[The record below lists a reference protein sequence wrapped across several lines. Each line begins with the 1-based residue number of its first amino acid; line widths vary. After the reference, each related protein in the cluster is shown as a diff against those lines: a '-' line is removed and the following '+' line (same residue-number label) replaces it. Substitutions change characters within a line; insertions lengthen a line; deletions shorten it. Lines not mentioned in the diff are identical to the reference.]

1 MEIIAHRGASGV
13 APENTLAAIQ
23 EAIDFGADS
32 VEIDVRLSRDN
43 EVYLMHDS
51 KVNRTTSGS
60 GHIRHLNSEIIQ
72 KLDAGLWYDIK
83 FQGEKVPT
91 LSQVLN
97 LCKGKV
103 KLLIEVKSAERK
115 RYPLLCQKI
124 SDLIDEFGAYDWVTV
139 QSFDTK
145 VLHMFNWVNPKLNI
159 SKLVVYN
166 VGLTPLKIYFDEKL
180 RRGNLLDVDYLT
192 GINVDYRYATKR
204 LVDNIHAA
212 EKKIFCWTAN
222 KTLPMKRLIRIGVDG
237 IITNYPEKLKQILG
251 R

>member
-1 MEIIAHRGASGV
+1 
-13 APENTLAAIQ
+13 
-23 EAIDFGADS
+23 
-32 VEIDVRLSRDN
+32 
-43 EVYLMHDS
+43 
-51 KVNRTTSGS
+51 
-60 GHIRHLNSEIIQ
+60 
-72 KLDAGLWYDIK
+72 
-83 FQGEKVPT
+83 
-91 LSQVLN
+91 
-97 LCKGKV
+97 
-103 KLLIEVKSAERK
+103 
-115 RYPLLCQKI
+115 
-124 SDLIDEFGAYDWVTV
+124 
-139 QSFDTK
+139 
-145 VLHMFNWVNPKLNI
+145 MFNWVNPKLNI

-192 GINVDYRYATKR
+192 GVNVDYRYATKR